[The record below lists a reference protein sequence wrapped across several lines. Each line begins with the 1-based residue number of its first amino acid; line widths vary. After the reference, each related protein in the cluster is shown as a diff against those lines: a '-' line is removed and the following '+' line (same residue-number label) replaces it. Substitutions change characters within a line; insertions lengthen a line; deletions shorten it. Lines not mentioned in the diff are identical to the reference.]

1 MTEVTEN
8 GVFLVEGE
16 EVTELHSSS
25 GETNLDRLRLYLD
38 SWDLDLFPDSVF
50 ITVYHNQYGE
60 DGFAIG
66 DVYFDKQ
73 EAEEVSAE
81 QSDIERGYEG
91 GYVYERE
98 LK

>member
-1 MTEVTEN
+1 MTE
-8 GVFLVEGE
+8 
-16 EVTELHSSS
+16 
-25 GETNLDRLRLYLD
+25 
-38 SWDLDLFPDSVF
+38 VF
-50 ITVYHNQYGE
+50 ITVYHNRYPD

-81 QSDIERGYEG
+81 QSDIDRGYEG

-98 LK
+98 LNE